1 MGLNFTLTKCYY
13 LPILCFLKQEKKCR
27 IIIYQ
32 KTTTKTQPAEMD
44 QIISLLKDIKCNT
57 QTYSLDTESQT
68 TFQ

>member
-32 KTTTKTQPAEMD
+32 KTTTKTHGK
-44 QIISLLKDIKCNT
+44 SSNLWV
-57 QTYSLDTESQT
+57 S
-68 TFQ
+68 